1 MTSQPDAA
9 CVFCQQM
16 ARDDKPDPDRSLHD
30 VDCGT
35 CGKYRIGGTARTSM
49 LAHPEDWHAEMLP
62 RIAEA
67 NARGKRYWVP
77 GGDEIPL
84 KK

>member
-1 MTSQPDAA
+1 M
-9 CVFCQQM
+9 
-16 ARDDKPDPDRSLHD
+16 
-30 VDCGT
+30 DCDT
-35 CGKYRIGGTARTSM
+35 CGKYRIGGSARTSM
-49 LAHPEDWHAEMLP
+49 LALSEPWHADILP
-62 RIAEA
+62 LIAEA

>member
-1 MTSQPDAA
+1 MANQPDSA
-9 CVFCQQM
+9 CVFCRQL

-30 VDCGT
+30 MDCAT
-35 CGKYRIGGTARTSM
+35 CGKYRIGGSARTSM
-49 LAHPEDWHAEMLP
+49 LALSEPWHADILP
-62 RIAEA
+62 LIAEA